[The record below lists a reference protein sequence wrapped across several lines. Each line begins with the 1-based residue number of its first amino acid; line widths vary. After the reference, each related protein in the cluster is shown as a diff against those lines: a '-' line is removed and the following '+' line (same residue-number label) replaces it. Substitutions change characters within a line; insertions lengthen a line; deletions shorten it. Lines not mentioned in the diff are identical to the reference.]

1 MKRNLLYGFAMAI
14 LILMLS
20 VSVIFVSFRTINST
34 TAMTSLIA
42 TPVDTTPKPIITP
55 IYDSIWGTIYH
66 AEVRQCDATPT
77 ITGDG
82 SRINQYKASEHR
94 WIAISQEMLDCEWR
108 VGLLNDSTSNL
119 FKGRI
124 QYGDTIW
131 VSSFNPAINGWWIVR
146 DTKNKRYQNSIDFLQ
161 TKGDGTLY
169 NNDKYWNGRFD
180 DIKIY
185 SSDDIRKLKGI
196 NAMT

>member
-1 MKRNLLYGFAMAI
+1 MKRLLI
-14 LILMLS
+14 HK
-20 VSVIFVSFRTINST
+20 
-34 TAMTSLIA
+34 LIA
-42 TPVDTTPKPIITP
+42 FFTIFSLWTVMSCENERLAFVPEIPVIMP
-55 IYDSIWGTIYH
+55 IYDNVWGTIYH

-82 SRINQYKASEHR
+82 SRINPYKASEHR
-94 WIAISQEMLDCEWR
+94 WIAISQEMLDSEWR
-108 VGLLNDSTSNL
+108 VELLNDSTSL
-119 FKGRI
+119 QFKGKI

-131 VSSFNPAINGWWIVR
+131 VDSPYTQINGWWIVR

-161 TKGDGTLY
+161 TKGDADLY

-180 DIKIY
+180 SIKIY
-185 SSDDIRKLKGI
+185 DSADARLLGF

>member
-1 MKRNLLYGFAMAI
+1 MAI

-42 TPVDTTPKPIITP
+42 TPVDTTPKHIITP

-82 SRINQYKASEHR
+82 SRINPYKASEHR